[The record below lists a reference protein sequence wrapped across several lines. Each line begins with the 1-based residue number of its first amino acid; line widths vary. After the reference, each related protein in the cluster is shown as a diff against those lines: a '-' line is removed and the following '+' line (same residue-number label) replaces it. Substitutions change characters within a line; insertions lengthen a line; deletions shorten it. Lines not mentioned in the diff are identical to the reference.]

1 MYVRVNNY
9 IVSIENCAAA
19 FSPYVLSKAIVYCF
33 GFSLRERMKNQ
44 HRLTVVDSWLLCLA
58 RSGGDGPTS
67 IGKGTYHLR
76 DGDGGRGRDHDS
88 SNVRTNLYMSHMA
101 KKKKLTRTS
110 PIPFAVVIFFSF
122 LFFLS
127 PLIFLM

>member
-44 HRLTVVDSWLLCLA
+44 HRLTVVDS
-58 RSGGDGPTS
+58 
-67 IGKGTYHLR
+67 
-76 DGDGGRGRDHDS
+76 
-88 SNVRTNLYMSHMA
+88 
-101 KKKKLTRTS
+101 
-110 PIPFAVVIFFSF
+110 
-122 LFFLS
+122 
-127 PLIFLM
+127 